1 MDVIPHMPKRP
12 RRDEVLAWLKTHPK
26 VERFVVID
34 DEDDELD
41 QLPLFQPSASNGL
54 TEKIATGVANYLA
67 GKTDEDMRCNAV
79 VRVLQNIKS
88 AFKGHEG

>member
-1 MDVIPHMPKRP
+1 MSFRTCQSGPVGTRCWHGS
-12 RRDEVLAWLKTHPK
+12 KTYPK
-26 VERFVVID
+26 VKRFVVID

-54 TEKIATGVANYLA
+54 TEKIATGIANYLA

-79 VRVLQNIKS
+79 VRVVQNIKS